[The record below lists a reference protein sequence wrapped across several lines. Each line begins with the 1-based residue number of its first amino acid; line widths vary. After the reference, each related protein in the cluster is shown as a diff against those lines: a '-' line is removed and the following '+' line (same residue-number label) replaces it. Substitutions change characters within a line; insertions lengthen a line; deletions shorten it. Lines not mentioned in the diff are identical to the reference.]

1 LIPQPSGVDDPLAAD
16 CLAGLPSHILE
27 KMAAH
32 DIQLI
37 RFIWVDHNG
46 ISRGKAVSRRYLSER
61 IISGIGLAKCRQAA
75 NAFDSVV
82 PFEGFGAV
90 GEVRMIP
97 DPDTFIA
104 LPHAPGS
111 AAMLCDLIDLD
122 GQPWEACPRQFL
134 KEAINATK
142 EMGFD
147 PVAAFEPEFTMFR
160 SQPTANG
167 TELFD
172 DSFCFD
178 NVGFDLAND
187 FSIGLTKALIQEGV
201 DVEIY
206 HPEFGAGQHEL
217 TCRHADALK
226 AADTYVWQ
234 RAITRGMAIR
244 GGHWASFAPIPQKG
258 FRGNGNHVHLSLWRD
273 GVNAFHDPHDQFGL
287 SKIGYHFIGG
297 LLAHAPALVALTC
310 ASVNSYRRLLP
321 GMWSGAFAN
330 YGPDNREAAV
340 RIPSALR
347 GRASA
352 STNVEFKPCD
362 STANPYIALGALLF
376 AGLDGIRNSLDPGA
390 ALTLDPN
397 RLTDAELRRHGV
409 RTLPAQF
416 EEALAMLDQSVFFQS
431 VLGPLRHLLYLGIK
445 ESDLREFRNLDESKE
460 FLHYS
465 TRY

>member
-1 LIPQPSGVDDPLAAD
+1 MIAQPFGVDDPMAAD
-16 CLAGLPSHILE
+16 CLAGLPSHILD
-27 KMAAH
+27 KMAAS

-61 IISGIGLAKCRQAA
+61 IVSGIGLAKCRQAA
-75 NAFDSVV
+75 NAFDRIV
-82 PFEGFGAV
+82 PFEGYGAV

-97 DPDTFIA
+97 DPDTFIT

-111 AAMLCDLIDLD
+111 AAMLCDLVDLG
-122 GQPWEACPRQFL
+122 GQAWEACPRQFL
-134 KEAINATK
+134 KDAISAAR

-147 PVAAFEPEFTMFR
+147 PVAAFEPEFTLFR

-167 TELFD
+167 AELFD
-172 DSFCFD
+172 DSLCFD
-178 NVGFDLAND
+178 NVGFDIAND
-187 FSIGLTKALIQEGV
+187 FTIGLTRALIQQGV

-234 RAITRGMAIR
+234 RAITRGMAMR
-244 GGHWASFAPIPQKG
+244 DGHWASFAPIPQKG

-273 GVNAFHDPHDQFGL
+273 GVNAFHDPHDQYGL
-287 SKIGYHFIGG
+287 SQLGYHFIGG
-297 LLAHAPALVALTC
+297 LLAHAPALTALTC
-310 ASVNSYRRLLP
+310 PSVNSYRRLQP
-321 GMWSGAFAN
+321 GMWSGAFAS

-347 GRASA
+347 GRAAA
-352 STNVEFKPCD
+352 STNIEFKPCD

-376 AGLDGIRNSLDPGA
+376 AGLDGIRNGMDPGA
-390 ALTLDPN
+390 ALTQDPN
-397 RLTDAELRRHGV
+397 RLTGAELRMQGIH
-409 RTLPAQF
+409 TLPSKF
-416 EEALAMLDQSVFFQS
+416 EEALEMLDHSAFFRS
-431 VLGPLRHLLYLGIK
+431 VLGPLRHLLYLSIK
-445 ESDLREFRNLDESKE
+445 KSDVREFRSLDESKE